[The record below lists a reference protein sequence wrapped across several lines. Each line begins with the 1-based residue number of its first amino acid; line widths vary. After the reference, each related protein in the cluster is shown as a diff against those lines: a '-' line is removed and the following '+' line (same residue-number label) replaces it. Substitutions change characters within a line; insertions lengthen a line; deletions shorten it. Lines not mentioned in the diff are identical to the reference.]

1 MSYLNG
7 KGFSTSLTGGKL
19 TISGKDNVYIK
30 SDFNDTLDKL
40 LKFKDRYGTGS
51 NAITTTRT
59 TTTSSTQTITENT
72 LLADIDG
79 FYFNNNETCITIEN
93 NGQIIY
99 ATVHSDYTVG
109 DLINALESCGIDA
122 SLSNGK
128 LSLTPQSGVS
138 IADDTDDNI
147 LGQLNIENAFDS
159 YVEKTMTDSDPLS
172 ADGTSSLTGDTTM
185 GDLGLPAFGF
195 DIQISK
201 KGETGHISIQS
212 GRDTTIMNDL
222 IEELANYG
230 IQAQVSNGKFQ
241 ITGYTGD
248 YYISGMNEG
257 LANTLNLPWGEGSN
271 SPYYTT
277 TSSQTGTMSNS
288 DKLTYECSEKIT
300 LNTELGDIEGWTAGS
315 IKIMKA
321 DGGYI
326 TANLRADQS
335 IQDLFDILNAYGIS
349 GSVDSSGKITLISE
363 NGSYI
368 QEGTS
373 NTLEKLGLQMT
384 SSTQSGLV
392 NTNSN
397 ELRVTTISAAT
408 EDTKLADITGGTY
421 QDGYISI
428 IKNGVYKNISL
439 SADETMGSLMAKLE
453 EQGFS
458 TSIQNGALTISADS
472 DVKLSNYT
480 GSQKESN
487 IFELLG
493 IDPADWEDTSSYR
506 PGEAQMTTIVTTVSA
521 ATGETTLGSLG
532 ITDGYFYIQSNGV
545 RYKAM
550 VSSTDTINDLRDTLS
565 RFGIQSGLIES
576 NGEFKFRLTGSGNSY
591 IESAA
596 NGSNIVEKLFA
607 NGKDISYN
615 YSAEVN
621 TSLTTTDI
629 LTATD
634 DTLLSEFDTDWGGS
648 PLKSEGT
655 LVFNIGDETKVINIT
670 SDETFGS
677 LITKLESAGI
687 NASIKDGKLTLAAGN
702 KDFSIDSSASA
713 SSLIANL
720 GLTYSDN
727 LGGFAASND
736 TVEQTISTVVE
747 KTASVAANAD
757 YSTQL
762 GLLNISS
769 GSFTIYRNG
778 EKATIQIN
786 EEDTFSDLRSR
797 ISSAFSDVDIELK
810 DGHLTIFSKTDGVQ
824 INAGSSVD
832 TSNIASVLGLQQN
845 ENKVTSSRELYSV
858 NESSKLTESGIF
870 KLGDVT
876 EGTFT
881 IGDAVFEI
889 TDTTTLKDIIS
900 QINASEDANATAYWD
915 SIDGKLVIES
925 RTTGSALINIEK
937 GTSNFTDI
945 MGFTSTDSN
954 GVVRLN
960 TSAQEI
966 GTNAKFSING
976 TNYTSS
982 TNTVT
987 SDISRIQGVTL
998 NLKDISEGGSV
1009 TLTIEKDAEKVSNA
1023 ISDIVDAYNEL
1034 IENVDA
1040 EIAAD
1045 GDLHDQTTLK
1055 LIRNQLRNLMTS
1067 SSYGNSV
1074 FKNLDAI
1081 GIGFDTASANNIST
1095 ENVNKLFFDQD
1106 KFLEA
1111 YSKDSDAVKDLL
1123 AGTES
1128 HPGILSRVENIVES
1142 SLTAVTGYFDT
1153 ADNSYEREIQRYD
1166 DKIKK
1171 ANAAVERYKERLES
1185 KFQTMDMLISNMQN
1199 QYSSFLSL

>member
-1 MSYLNG
+1 M
-7 KGFSTSLTGGKL
+7 
-19 TISGKDNVYIK
+19 
-30 SDFNDTLDKL
+30 
-40 LKFKDRYGTGS
+40 
-51 NAITTTRT
+51 
-59 TTTSSTQTITENT
+59 
-72 LLADIDG
+72 
-79 FYFNNNETCITIEN
+79 
-93 NGQIIY
+93 
-99 ATVHSDYTVG
+99 
-109 DLINALESCGIDA
+109 
-122 SLSNGK
+122 
-128 LSLTPQSGVS
+128 
-138 IADDTDDNI
+138 
-147 LGQLNIENAFDS
+147 
-159 YVEKTMTDSDPLS
+159 
-172 ADGTSSLTGDTTM
+172 
-185 GDLGLPAFGF
+185 
-195 DIQISK
+195 
-201 KGETGHISIQS
+201 
-212 GRDTTIMNDL
+212 
-222 IEELANYG
+222 
-230 IQAQVSNGKFQ
+230 
-241 ITGYTGD
+241 
-248 YYISGMNEG
+248 
-257 LANTLNLPWGEGSN
+257 
-271 SPYYTT
+271 
-277 TSSQTGTMSNS
+277 
-288 DKLTYECSEKIT
+288 
-300 LNTELGDIEGWTAGS
+300 
-315 IKIMKA
+315 
-321 DGGYI
+321 
-326 TANLRADQS
+326 
-335 IQDLFDILNAYGIS
+335 
-349 GSVDSSGKITLISE
+349 
-363 NGSYI
+363 
-368 QEGTS
+368 
-373 NTLEKLGLQMT
+373 
-384 SSTQSGLV
+384 
-392 NTNSN
+392 
-397 ELRVTTISAAT
+397 
-408 EDTKLADITGGTY
+408 
-421 QDGYISI
+421 
-428 IKNGVYKNISL
+428 
-439 SADETMGSLMAKLE
+439 
-453 EQGFS
+453 
-458 TSIQNGALTISADS
+458 
-472 DVKLSNYT
+472 
-480 GSQKESN
+480 
-487 IFELLG
+487 
-493 IDPADWEDTSSYR
+493 
-506 PGEAQMTTIVTTVSA
+506 
-521 ATGETTLGSLG
+521 
-532 ITDGYFYIQSNGV
+532 
-545 RYKAM
+545 
-550 VSSTDTINDLRDTLS
+550 
-565 RFGIQSGLIES
+565 
-576 NGEFKFRLTGSGNSY
+576 
-591 IESAA
+591 
-596 NGSNIVEKLFA
+596 
-607 NGKDISYN
+607 
-615 YSAEVN
+615 
-621 TSLTTTDI
+621 
-629 LTATD
+629 
-634 DTLLSEFDTDWGGS
+634 
-648 PLKSEGT
+648 
-655 LVFNIGDETKVINIT
+655 
-670 SDETFGS
+670 
-677 LITKLESAGI
+677 
-687 NASIKDGKLTLAAGN
+687 
-702 KDFSIDSSASA
+702 
-713 SSLIANL
+713 
-720 GLTYSDN
+720 
-727 LGGFAASND
+727 
-736 TVEQTISTVVE
+736 
-747 KTASVAANAD
+747 
-757 YSTQL
+757 
-762 GLLNISS
+762 NISS

-832 TSNIASVLGLQQN
+832 TSNIASVLGLQQD